1 MPANAGIHLR
11 FRWQAKEGL
20 DSGLRRN
27 DERKSRLL
35 VDEFR
40 TPRLGAEGHS
50 VFSMEPHTRKSLQG
64 LRVVCFESRRAKE
77 MAELIRRYDGEPI
90 VAPSIREVPL
100 SENRAALDLLPQIEA
115 GSFDI
120 LILMTGVGTKAL
132 NEILLTQF
140 SQERIV
146 AALKR
151 LQLVARGPK
160 PIGALKELGLQVAL
174 TVPEPNTWRE
184 ILSTLD
190 AALDVHG
197 KRIVIQE
204 YGIANPELIAA
215 LEQRG
220 ALVKSVSI
228 YRWALP
234 EDLAPLR
241 GAIERILGGEAEV
254 ALFTNGAQVDHLL
267 QVAGRDHRADALRQ
281 SLKKIAVGSVGPV
294 CTEVLRQF
302 GIVPDIEPP
311 HPKMGALIA
320 EVAARAR
327 EVLTKKSS

>member
-1 MPANAGIHLR
+1 
-11 FRWQAKEGL
+11 
-20 DSGLRRN
+20 
-27 DERKSRLL
+27 
-35 VDEFR
+35 
-40 TPRLGAEGHS
+40 
-50 VFSMEPHTRKSLQG
+50 MEPRTRGSLQG

-90 VAPSIREVPL
+90 VAPSMREVPL

-115 GSFDI
+115 GRFDL
-120 LILMTGVGTKAL
+120 LILMTGVGTKVL
-132 NEILLTQF
+132 HEVLLTQF
-140 SQERIV
+140 APERILT
-146 AALKR
+146 ALNR

-160 PIGALKELGLQVAL
+160 PAGALKKLGLQAAL
-174 TVPEPNTWRE
+174 AVPEPNTWRE

-190 AALDVHG
+190 AAVDLRG
-197 KRIVIQE
+197 KRIAIQE
-204 YGIANPELIAA
+204 YGIANPELVKA

-220 ALVKSVSI
+220 ALVTSIPI

-241 GAIERILGGEAEV
+241 GVIEKIIGGGADV

-267 QVAGRDHRADALRQ
+267 QVAGLDNRADALRQ
-281 SLKKIAVGSVGPV
+281 GFKKIVIGSVGPV

-302 GIVPDIEPP
+302 GIEPDIEPV

-320 EVAARAR
+320 EVAARAPELLAIKR
-327 EVLTKKSS
+327 RG